1 MYIGAAPRGDD
12 RTLIAAFQAG
22 DTRAGNQLF
31 RNYRP
36 SLIRQCE
43 SYRKQYPW
51 LAWDDLFDAAQLA
64 FVKALHQFDLSRSN
78 GLNAYVRQKVRYAL
92 QEVLKDGLRRGMT
105 GGDTDAGRWI
115 SGNPSRL
122 ALSPAEIAK
131 GAKVSPGEAEE
142 ALLAERTMRLGMVS
156 LSGNRSDDDPE
167 DAERVV
173 EVPLYHELSLRRQLD
188 AAASERFRLGWER
201 YKADLAAGR
210 AVPGGVEPDGRAR
223 PKTRPLVFW
232 SRDEDGRPQLEKV
245 VTPTRPKGKHRRTNP
260 KGWRRIPLTPD
271 VIRAAHQSLA
281 QMEGRQRQRRVL
293 PGFGILPDPN
303 GWRKPHPSRVVQRKR
318 PRLRLVID
326 NAPMAQKGQKWNP
339 QKKLYNAMGS
349 SLRLESTPAWHE
361 PWTPSPG
368 GSC

>member
-1 MYIGAAPRGDD
+1 MNIGAAPRGDD

-22 DTRAGNQLF
+22 DTRAGDQLF
-31 RNYRP
+31 RKYRP

-43 SYRKQYPW
+43 NYRRQYPW
-51 LAWDDLFDAAQLA
+51 LAWDDLFGAAELA
-64 FVKALHQFDLSRSN
+64 FVKALRQFDLSRSN
-78 GLNAYVRQKVRYAL
+78 GLNAYVRQKVKYAL
-92 QEVLKDGLRRGMT
+92 QDVLKDGLRRGMT

-201 YKADLAAGR
+201 YRADLAAGR

-245 VTPTRPKGKHRRTNP
+245 VTPTRAKGKHRRTNP
-260 KGWRRIPLTPD
+260 KGWRRIPQTPAE
-271 VIRAAHQSLA
+271 IRGAHERLEAKLAADA
-281 QMEGRQRQRRVL
+281 ERRFL
-293 PGFGILPDPN
+293 LGSGILPDPN
-303 GWRKPHPSRVVQRKR
+303 GWRKPHPSRIVRRKR
-318 PRLRLVID
+318 PRLRRLIND
-326 NAPMAQKGQKWNP
+326 APPAQKGIDRWIP
-339 QKKLYNAMGS
+339 TELLNAGS
-349 SLRLESTPAWHE
+349 LSRFAST
-361 PWTPSPG
+361 TI
-368 GSC
+368 